1 MCKLEVQ
8 FIHGIYFGYRQSLRE
23 CADCTSSRAQYMPPA
38 DIAYPGLIPASSKR
52 DFYSLAVVLFEL
64 LCGPDNH
71 PYLTRQ
77 QRQRCHSVNHNTDV
91 RLRMAS
97 WTRGARR
104 HVSPAL
110 IGLIESMLRRD
121 SGRAGMTEV
130 GVVSWGS
137 CRIVNQG
144 PFLMAARV
152 SNPPEYCARPCKE
165 LLAHLCTYLRAPR
178 PPLTLVTTQPLNHS
192 P

>member
-97 WTRGARR
+97 WIMDAPGVIIWGHVDKGRQAARLACPNRSDRVHAQEGQREGRDDRGGCRFLGFMSNCQSRAIFNGCQ
-104 HVSPAL
+104 S
-110 IGLIESMLRRD
+110 IES
-121 SGRAGMTEV
+121 S
-130 GVVSWGS
+130 
-137 CRIVNQG
+137 
-144 PFLMAARV
+144 
-152 SNPPEYCARPCKE
+152 
-165 LLAHLCTYLRAPR
+165 
-178 PPLTLVTTQPLNHS
+178 
-192 P
+192 